1 MPHVTFIHGIG
12 NKPEAEEL
20 HRIWLRS
27 LADGG
32 LGLVDEGVTSSLV
45 YWADVLYPEPDRDVA
60 AFESVVESRPEG
72 VDAAGG
78 ATAPA
83 AETPEERAFLEG
95 LRGKLTVVPPGAA
108 AAPDAEALDAAPE
121 AGRLPLERVP
131 LPWALKE
138 RFLETF
144 LRDVHAYLFDIEVSP
159 RPGTTYR
166 VQQEIRERFVNALG
180 APAIT
185 SPHIVVS
192 HSMGTVVA
200 YDCLKRVG
208 GCPRVDALV
217 TIGSPLGIDEIQD
230 KLRPE
235 WRRHDGFPSLT
246 VMGAWVKVADPLDV
260 VCGPDPKLANDFR
273 QDGRAVVNDQRVA
286 NGGWWRHA
294 IVRYLRQPA
303 LQRELGALLGF

>member
-1 MPHVTFIHGIG
+1 MAHVTFIHGIG

-20 HRIWLRS
+20 HRIWLRT

-45 YWADVLYPEPDRDVA
+45 YWADVLYPEPDRNVA
-60 AFESVVESRPEG
+60 AFESALESRAEG

-78 ATAPA
+78 ADAPA
-83 AETPEERAFLEG
+83 PETPEERAFLEG
-95 LRGKLTVVPPGAA
+95 LRGKLTAVPPGAA
-108 AAPDAEALDAAPE
+108 APAADALDATPAV
-121 AGRLPLERVP
+121 GQLPLERIP

-144 LRDVHAYLFDIEVSP
+144 LRDVHAYLFDVEVKP
-159 RPGTTYR
+159 RPGATYR
-166 VQQEIRERFVNALG
+166 VQQEIRRRFVDALG
-180 APAIT
+180 QASVSA
-185 SPHIVVS
+185 PHIVVS

-217 TIGSPLGIDEIQD
+217 TIGSPLGIDEVQD

-246 VMGAWVKVADPLDV
+246 VAGAWINVADPLDV
-260 VCGPDPKLANDFR
+260 VCGPDPKLGNDYR
-273 QDGRAVVNDQRVA
+273 LDGRAVVNDLRVT
-286 NGGWWRHA
+286 NSGWWRHG
-294 IVRYLRQPA
+294 IVQYLRQTA
-303 LQRELGALLGF
+303 VVRELGGLLGF